1 MDMDATEPSRE
12 STNLHVSTLL
22 VAPERALNNALDQLG
37 FANNDDRVIEH
48 EGKLAFITCSHDVDC
63 DDMFALIA
71 ELAARGESW
80 ELQFRIDTDEGR
92 AIFQRLSRHQ
102 RVEAVD
108 SAVPVETDETA
119 SDLPTH
125 DLDSDAGRSELAR
138 AVDRVDPADIFVTI
152 GSHPKGHATA
162 VIVRRNPRRALFV
175 ASGSDE
181 ASLRA
186 AIREKLPTV
195 MFAVTMKPSDGA

>member
-12 STNLHVSTLL
+12 SANLHVSTLL

-48 EGKLAFITCSHDVDC
+48 EGKLAFITCSHDADC

-80 ELQFRIDTDEGR
+80 ELQFRIDTGEDR

-125 DLDSDAGRSELAR
+125 DLDSDAGRRELAR
-138 AVDRVDPADIFVTI
+138 AVDRIDSAEIFVSI

-162 VIVRRNPRRALFV
+162 VILRRNPRRALFV

-195 MFAVTMKPSDGA
+195 MFAVTMKPSDST

>member
-1 MDMDATEPSRE
+1 MDATEPSRE
-12 STNLHVSTLL
+12 SANLHVSTLL

-48 EGKLAFITCSHDVDC
+48 EGKLAFITCSHDADC

-80 ELQFRIDTDEGR
+80 ELQFRVDTGEGR

-125 DLDSDAGRSELAR
+125 DLDSDAGRRELAR
-138 AVDRVDPADIFVTI
+138 AVDRVDSAEIFVSI

-162 VIVRRNPRRALFV
+162 VILRRNPRRALFV

>member
-1 MDMDATEPSRE
+1 MDATEPSRE
-12 STNLHVSTLL
+12 SANLHVSTLL

-48 EGKLAFITCSHDVDC
+48 EGKLAFITCSHDADC

-80 ELQFRIDTDEGR
+80 ELQFRIDTGEGR

-108 SAVPVETDETA
+108 SAVPVDTDETA

-125 DLDSDAGRSELAR
+125 DLDSDAGRRELAR
-138 AVDRVDPADIFVTI
+138 AIDRVDPAEVFVSI

-162 VIVRRNPRRALFV
+162 VILRRNPRRALFV
-175 ASGSDE
+175 ASGADE

>member
-1 MDMDATEPSRE
+1 MDAADPSRE
-12 STNLHVSTLL
+12 SANLHVSTLL
-22 VAPERALNNALDQLG
+22 VAPERALSNALDQLG
-37 FANNDDRVIEH
+37 FAENDNRVIEH
-48 EGKLAFITCSHDVDC
+48 EGKLAFITCSHDQDC

-80 ELQFRIDTDEGR
+80 ELQFRIDTGEGR

-108 SAVPVETDETA
+108 STVPVDTDETTA
-119 SDLPTH
+119 ELPTH
-125 DLDSDAGRSELAR
+125 DLDSDAGRAELAR
-138 AVDRVDPADIFVTI
+138 AVDRIDPAEVFVTI

-162 VIVRRNPRRALFV
+162 VILRRNPRRAFFV
-175 ASGSDE
+175 ASGADE
-181 ASLRA
+181 ASLRV

-195 MFAVTMKPSDGA
+195 MFAVTMKPTDGA

>member
-12 STNLHVSTLL
+12 SANLHVSTLL
-22 VAPERALNNALDQLG
+22 VAPERALNNALEQLG

-48 EGKLAFITCSHDVDC
+48 EGKLAFITCSHDADC

-80 ELQFRIDTDEGR
+80 ELQFRIDTGEGR

-125 DLDSDAGRSELAR
+125 DLDSDAGRRELAR
-138 AVDRVDPADIFVTI
+138 AVDRVDPAEIFVTI

-162 VIVRRNPRRALFV
+162 VILRRNPRRALFV
-175 ASGSDE
+175 ASGADE

>member
-1 MDMDATEPSRE
+1 MGMDATEPSRE
-12 STNLHVSTLL
+12 SANLHVSTLL

-48 EGKLAFITCSHDVDC
+48 EGKLAFITCSHDADC

-80 ELQFRIDTDEGR
+80 ELQFRIDTGEDR

-125 DLDSDAGRSELAR
+125 DLDSDAGRRELAR
-138 AVDRVDPADIFVTI
+138 AIDRVDPAEIFVTI

-162 VIVRRNPRRALFV
+162 VILRRNPRRALFV

>member
-12 STNLHVSTLL
+12 SANLHVSTLL

-48 EGKLAFITCSHDVDC
+48 EGKLAFITCSHDADC

-80 ELQFRIDTDEGR
+80 ELQFRIDTGEER

-108 SAVPVETDETA
+108 SAVPVETDETT

-125 DLDSDAGRSELAR
+125 DLDSDAGRRELAR
-138 AVDRVDPADIFVTI
+138 AVDRIDSAEIFVSI

-162 VIVRRNPRRALFV
+162 VILRRNPRRALFV

>member
-12 STNLHVSTLL
+12 SANLHVSTLL

-48 EGKLAFITCSHDVDC
+48 EGKLAFITCSHDADC

-80 ELQFRIDTDEGR
+80 ELQFRIDTGEDR

-125 DLDSDAGRSELAR
+125 DLESDAGRRELAR
-138 AVDRVDPADIFVTI
+138 AVDRVDPADIFVSI
-152 GSHPKGHATA
+152 GPHPKGHATA
-162 VIVRRNPRRALFV
+162 VILRRNPRRALFV
-175 ASGSDE
+175 ASGADE

>member
-1 MDMDATEPSRE
+1 MDATEPSRE
-12 STNLHVSTLL
+12 SANLHVSTLL
-22 VAPERALNNALDQLG
+22 VAPERALNNALEQLG

-48 EGKLAFITCSHDVDC
+48 EGKLAFITCSHDADC

-80 ELQFRIDTDEGR
+80 ELQFRIDTGEGR

-125 DLDSDAGRSELAR
+125 DLDSDTGRRELAR
-138 AVDRVDPADIFVTI
+138 AVDRVDPAEVFVTI

-162 VIVRRNPRRALFV
+162 VILRRNPRRALFV